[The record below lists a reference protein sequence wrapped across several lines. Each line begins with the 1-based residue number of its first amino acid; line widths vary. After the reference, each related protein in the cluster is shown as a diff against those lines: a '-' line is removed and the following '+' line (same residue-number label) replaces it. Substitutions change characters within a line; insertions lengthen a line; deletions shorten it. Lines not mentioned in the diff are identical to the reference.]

1 MRDCYDC
8 GIKDACEKLEM
19 KKFSFYVLSEMMNKE
34 AYCKQYVDNDT
45 CDVCVLKKY
54 CEMMADRGA
63 PIPYMADN
71 LFEEEEHKIKHER
84 LGS

>member
-1 MRDCYDC
+1 MVTDEN
-8 GIKDACEKLEM
+8 A
-19 KKFSFYVLSEMMNKE
+19 LSALKTIA